1 MKKRF
6 LVLDGNALLHRAW
19 HAIPPLTTS
28 DGRVVNAAYGF
39 TMIIEKMRENFE
51 PDYMAV
57 AWDLPGATFRH
68 EEYEDYKGT
77 REKKADELYEQI
89 DLIQD
94 ILDLYGVPSLSAEA
108 MEADDV
114 IGTIA
119 AKYGPKKDYEVLIL
133 TGDLDSLQLVNK
145 DVKVVTFVKGLS
157 QTKEYDVNAVKER
170 YGLAPDQLIDLK
182 ALMGD
187 SSDNIPGL
195 AGVGKKTATDLLTE
209 HKTIEGIYDAIEKG
223 VVPEK
228 FAKKFAGQE
237 ETVEKMKWLVTIVT
251 DVDLG
256 DFKLTQAKV
265 RKPDEAQ
272 LVELF
277 RELNFRTFVKKYG
290 GEVEAP
296 AKKGSKKTSVKTTD
310 LEKLGSDTVSVYVD
324 LGQQDLFGGAL
335 RSITLFDGK
344 AAAHIDSPD
353 NKVVRAALDHLNAS
367 KLVVGHDLK
376 EMMHQMGEI
385 TAPVFDTMVGAYL
398 LSPGSRNFDLASVAY
413 EQSTIVINDA
423 TTALEKAK
431 IAFDLYKKLEKG
443 LKVEDTLR
451 IGTDIDFPLIPILF
465 DMEREGV
472 KVDKTHL
479 KKLSVQFGT
488 ELERLTKK
496 IHKLAGK
503 DFNINSPSQLADVLF
518 EDLGLP
524 TKGIKKTKTGFST
537 AASELEKLW
546 ETHEIVPLISEYR
559 EFAKLKSTYVDALPA
574 LVADDGRIHTTY
586 NQTIAATG
594 RLSSKDPNLQNIP
607 IRTKLGNEIRKAFV
621 APTGKVLV
629 AMDYSQFELRL
640 AAHIARD
647 KSFIKAFREG
657 ADIHTRTAAEIMG
670 KPEDKVTKA
679 ERRAAKAINFG
690 ILYGMGPRNLA
701 RSTGLS
707 QAEAKEF
714 IVKYFDVHPGIQQY
728 IDEMK
733 LSAHE
738 DGHIDT
744 LFGRRRYLPDV
755 NSNIHMLVAAAERMA
770 INMPIQGTQADL
782 IKLAMIDVARWIDE
796 NDYDVTMLLQVHDE
810 LVFEVAKEDLE
821 KVVEPIANLM
831 ASVKS
836 FDVPIIVNIETGK
849 SWGTLKEWNK

>member
-1 MKKRF
+1 
-6 LVLDGNALLHRAW
+6 
-19 HAIPPLTTS
+19 
-28 DGRVVNAAYGF
+28 
-39 TMIIEKMRENFE
+39 
-51 PDYMAV
+51 
-57 AWDLPGATFRH
+57 
-68 EEYEDYKGT
+68 
-77 REKKADELYEQI
+77 
-89 DLIQD
+89 
-94 ILDLYGVPSLSAEA
+94 
-108 MEADDV
+108 
-114 IGTIA
+114 
-119 AKYGPKKDYEVLIL
+119 
-133 TGDLDSLQLVNK
+133 
-145 DVKVVTFVKGLS
+145 
-157 QTKEYDVNAVKER
+157 
-170 YGLAPDQLIDLK
+170 
-182 ALMGD
+182 
-187 SSDNIPGL
+187 
-195 AGVGKKTATDLLTE
+195 
-209 HKTIEGIYDAIEKG
+209 
-223 VVPEK
+223 
-228 FAKKFAGQE
+228 
-237 ETVEKMKWLVTIVT
+237 
-251 DVDLG
+251 
-256 DFKLTQAKV
+256 
-265 RKPDEAQ
+265 
-272 LVELF
+272 
-277 RELNFRTFVKKYG
+277 
-290 GEVEAP
+290 
-296 AKKGSKKTSVKTTD
+296 
-310 LEKLGSDTVSVYVD
+310 
-324 LGQQDLFGGAL
+324 
-335 RSITLFDGK
+335 
-344 AAAHIDSPD
+344 
-353 NKVVRAALDHLNAS
+353 
-367 KLVVGHDLK
+367 
-376 EMMHQMGEI
+376 
-385 TAPVFDTMVGAYL
+385 MV
-398 LSPGSRNFDLASVAY
+398 
-413 EQSTIVINDA
+413 NDA
-423 TTALEKAK
+423 TTAVEKAK

-518 EDLGLP
+518 EELELP

-546 ETHEIVPLISEYR
+546 EAHEIVPLVSEYR

-574 LVADDGRIHTTY
+574 LVADDERIHTTY

-621 APTGKVLV
+621 APAGKVLV

-670 KPEDKVTKA
+670 KPEEKVTKA

-714 IVKYFDVHPGIQQY
+714 IAKYFDVHPGIQQY

-782 IKLAMIDVARWIDE
+782 IKLAMIDVAHWIDE
-796 NDYDVTMLLQVHDE
+796 NTYDVTMLLQVHDE

-821 KVVEPIANLM
+821 NVVEPIANLM

-849 SWGTLKEWNK
+849 SWGTLKEWKK